1 MIHRNDDPPAEFV
14 GPLVEPLEEVEH
26 CVEVANQ
33 IRRHHRKRFSQYL
46 GDPVPD
52 PPTEKENYTAMV
64 QQAEAAFSL
73 AAAAWKL
80 CDTAETLERSV
91 DRMGQTLEKIHRQG
105 LLFQAAT
112 KEEG

>member
-1 MIHRNDDPPAEFV
+1 MIHRNDDPPEEFV

-26 CVEVANQ
+26 CIESSNQ
-33 IRRHHRKRFSQYL
+33 ILRKGRERFTQYSSS
-46 GDPVPD
+46 PD
-52 PPTEKENYTAMV
+52 SGPPTEREKYLVGV
-64 QQAEAAFSL
+64 QQSEAAFSL

-91 DRMGQTLEKIHRQG
+91 DKLGQTLERIHRQG
-105 LLFQAAT
+105 LLFQTAT

>member
-26 CVEVANQ
+26 CIESSNQ
-33 IRRHHRKRFSQYL
+33 IRRKGRKRFTQHL

-105 LLFQAAT
+105 LLFQTAT

>member
-1 MIHRNDDPPAEFV
+1 MIHRNDDPPEEFD

-33 IRRHHRKRFSQYL
+33 IRRKGRERFTQHL
-46 GDPVPD
+46 AAPDPE
-52 PPTEKENYTAMV
+52 PPTEREKYLVEV
-64 QQAEAAFSL
+64 QQSEAAFSL

-91 DRMGQTLEKIHRQG
+91 DRLGQTLEKIHRQG
-105 LLFQAAT
+105 LLFQTAT